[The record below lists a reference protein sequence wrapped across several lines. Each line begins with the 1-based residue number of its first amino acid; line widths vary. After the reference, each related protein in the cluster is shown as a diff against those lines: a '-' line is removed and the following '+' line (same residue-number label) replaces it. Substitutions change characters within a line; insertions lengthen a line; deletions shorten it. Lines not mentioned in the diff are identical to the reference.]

1 MPVIKEVVIFLHFH
15 STKQELSLVDSL
27 SHGLDKNQMYPD
39 RDTLQHVIKAW
50 WKVARQ
56 KAEKTLPGPASFL
69 FRDRTQQPKHEASG

>member
-15 STKQELSLVDSL
+15 STKQELSLVDCL

-50 WKVARQ
+50 WKVA
-56 KAEKTLPGPASFL
+56 
-69 FRDRTQQPKHEASG
+69 